1 MPYFSFQKSNI
12 YYTDQGSGEPLLF
25 VHGFL
30 ENSSMW
36 TDIAAEF
43 SKNFRVVCIDLPGFG
58 KSEMLDGSDMMSLFA
73 ECTYHLVREIQLDSF
88 TLIGHSMGGYVSLE
102 LLGLCANR
110 IKHICLMHST
120 AFADTEEKKLNRTR
134 AIQMLSDKKNV
145 YLKTAIPLLF
155 EDKMRLKCAGEIKKM
170 ISEAENSSTE
180 AIVSALKGMATRKN
194 QNDRLKTFPGRKT
207 YLIGRKDLLLN
218 AYHLKMEAVKN
229 GAEILEISEAGH
241 MSHWETPDIALEM
254 MKEIIM
260 N

>member
-36 TDIAAEF
+36 TDIATEF
-43 SKNFRVVCIDLPGFG
+43 SKNFRVVSVDLPGFG

-73 ECTYHLVREIQLDSF
+73 ECTHHLVREIQLDSF

-102 LLGLCANR
+102 LLGLCASR

-134 AIQMLSDKKNV
+134 AIQMLTDKKNI

-155 EDKMRLKCAGEIKKM
+155 ENKMRLKCAGEIKKM

-194 QNDRLKTFPGRKT
+194 QNERLKTFPGCKT
-207 YLIGRKDLLLN
+207 YLIGRNDPLLN
-218 AYHLKMEAVKN
+218 SYDLKVEAMKN
-229 GAEILEISEAGH
+229 GAKILEISEAGH